1 MQHLPLIR
9 PKLTP
14 TAKPAETFGGP
25 RHKRMNTGLRCLQST
40 GELQS
45 PALLERGWVKLK
57 DELSATPVGP
67 TIDALH
73 ID

>member
-25 RHKRMNTGLRCLQST
+25 RHKQMNTGLRSLQST
-40 GELQS
+40 GELQP
-45 PALLERGWVKLK
+45 PALLRRGWTRPK
-57 DELSATPVGP
+57 DELSPTTVLP
-67 TIDALH
+67 TINALH